1 MEETYIYA
9 VQNEDNGLFYQP
21 HRGYP
26 QWVPL
31 GMAKF
36 MTERSADAV
45 ATCLPIERSWVG
57 ERNLRC
63 KTVRYRL
70 DQDSVR

>member
-45 ATCLPIERSWVG
+45 ATCLPIERS
-57 ERNLRC
+57 
-63 KTVRYRL
+63 
-70 DQDSVR
+70 